1 MVKRKSARGNKSEF
15 GIIGEEVFYVERV
28 VAKRMFVVLSF
39 FSLLVFLKLR
49 IGNDVEYKLKWK
61 GYNRPEDL
69 SWEEMKNCHCPDL
82 IAEFENNQN
91 KSKKVTEGIE
101 IETIETSSDTETDIV
116 KGGSTTSETT
126 AENGGFEE
134 VRPKAKKYR
143 KTGSK
148 GQIQIDGIITIQ
160 SDDGSGTPIES
171 SAENSNGRKVI
182 KYFIEFR

>member
-1 MVKRKSARGNKSEF
+1 M
-15 GIIGEEVFYVERV
+15 
-28 VAKRMFVVLSF
+28 
-39 FSLLVFLKLR
+39 
-49 IGNDVEYKLKWK
+49 EYKLKWK